1 MITGEH
7 PGAIL
12 ARRIEA
18 SGFTANML
26 SLSVGM
32 PASRISRIINGVAR
46 ITADTALR
54 LAHALD
60 TDAKYW
66 LDLQA
71 LHDLRVAQARI
82 GDKVQKLPRL
92 KRKAAAR

>member
-1 MITGEH
+1 MASSPH
-7 PGAIL
+7 PGEIL

-18 SGFTANML
+18 AGISPNAL

-32 PASRISRIINGVAR
+32 PASRVSRIINGVAR

-71 LHDLRVAQARI
+71 RHDLRVAQARI